1 MSRLKDPFAPR
12 SDRLRSS
19 RCYRTLNTLFISTQK
34 FTWTFL
40 EEFWHENCCKFS
52 SEALWWDWSPFLGN
66 GCFNHTKFQY
76 RLFDDKSRIIAWS
89 MLGITKVQAF
99 VLDLVGIT
107 GFGDMRNRMAGRALQ
122 ALDGRMGIQG
132 VQRDLVLSLLYPTN
146 AIMPPNWSLSSLAAL
161 LVQALNNWLR

>member
-1 MSRLKDPFAPR
+1 
-12 SDRLRSS
+12 
-19 RCYRTLNTLFISTQK
+19 
-34 FTWTFL
+34 
-40 EEFWHENCCKFS
+40 
-52 SEALWWDWSPFLGN
+52 
-66 GCFNHTKFQY
+66 
-76 RLFDDKSRIIAWS
+76 

-146 AIMPPNWSLSSLAAL
+146 AIMPPNWSLSSLAAS
-161 LVQALNNWLR
+161 LVQVLNN

>member
-1 MSRLKDPFAPR
+1 
-12 SDRLRSS
+12 
-19 RCYRTLNTLFISTQK
+19 
-34 FTWTFL
+34 
-40 EEFWHENCCKFS
+40 
-52 SEALWWDWSPFLGN
+52 
-66 GCFNHTKFQY
+66 
-76 RLFDDKSRIIAWS
+76 

-146 AIMPPNWSLSSLAAL
+146 AIMLQIGAYHL
-161 LVQALNNWLR
+161 LLPFWYKPSTIGFGDM